1 MEILRD
7 KEARPFK
14 VKLFYMSCLCILGVA
29 INVCGLNLADSLT
42 LPLYLDS
49 IGTVIAAYL
58 GGPIPGILV
67 GMLGSFLSTFSDPVS
82 ISYGVLNVLVAVLT
96 VILRDLGWFKSAK
109 KAFLSVFI
117 YACIG
122 GFLGVILSWGIYG
135 IESEIT
141 SVGLASFLFKTGL
154 FDAIPAQV
162 LADYIIDFADKGID
176 VIVIVLLDRFATDA
190 FKRKFVFDNW
200 QQAPLSDE
208 ALLELNRRRF
218 RKMSIRLKINI
229 LIIFASCLT
238 ALTAILISFYL
249 YTTSTIKQHGEYATN
264 IANTAAL
271 VVNGDRVNE
280 FLVKGEEAYGY
291 DDTRELLKK
300 IVNDSEYLEF
310 LYVYKYVNG
319 AWRCVFDIDNN
330 GVKSGEVGEIVPVEE
345 ALLPNVYK
353 LQAGEAVDVV
363 VTNDEYGWL
372 LTAYVPVEDSEGKTV
387 AYACADISMKPIQL
401 YSRAFFVS
409 QLAIFLSV
417 FIFIFV
423 VGLTFAEY
431 HIILPLNAMAYT
443 ASEFS
448 AENNAAILRSADDMK
463 SLKISTG
470 DEIENL
476 YHAFYSM
483 TEANRNYIEDINKKN
498 DTIGRM
504 QNALIRVLADM
515 VESRDHN
522 TGDHVMKTAEYVKII
537 MDEMK
542 KEGIYKEQLTDE
554 FMEDVYLAAPLHDI
568 GKISISDTILNYP
581 GKLSA
586 GQFEI
591 MKTHPSVGADII
603 ERVISKVPGADSEY
617 LKEARKLALYHH
629 EKWDGSGYP
638 KGLKGEEIPLSA
650 RIMAVADVFDAI
662 VSERAYKKAFP
673 FDKAMDIIRESSGS
687 HFDPNVAGAFL
698 NAENEVRRVYKSGKK
713 TD

>member
-29 INVCGLNLADSLT
+29 INVCGLNLADSLA

-96 VILRDLGWFKSAK
+96 VALRDLGWFKSPK

-122 GFLGVILSWGIYG
+122 GFLGGILSWGIYG
-135 IESEIT
+135 IESEVT

-154 FDAIPAQV
+154 FGAIPAQV

-176 VIVIVLLDRFATDA
+176 VIVIVLLDRFATDS

-218 RKMSIRLKINI
+218 RKMSIRFKINI

-330 GVKSGEVGEIVPVEE
+330 GVKSGEVGEIVPIEE

-401 YSRAFFVS
+401 YSRTFFVS

-586 GQFEI
+586 EQFEI

-713 TD
+713 AD